1 MNTIDDI
8 HAARSRPVIAADH
21 AAQAIFLTMVTDP
34 EIAEMARK
42 AGSTYAE
49 TWPQLGEA
57 AGERIH
63 AADVVQLAAF
73 VRAEPDAPAEAL
85 YRQARMLGIHKGP
98 PNGWL
103 QLPSHHRL
111 AYETFR
117 SSLMTLDRVFL
128 EEARLRPPRPGPTP
142 PRVAIEDTILE
153 ELDDP
158 LAPVS
163 WAKPRPAVQTP
174 RKGGKAVGSR
184 QSAVDKGKG
193 GK

>member
-1 MNTIDDI
+1 MSAQTIDDVQ
-8 HAARSRPVIAADH
+8 AARSRPVIAADH
-21 AAQAIFLTMVTDP
+21 AAQAIFLAMLTDP

-42 AGSTYAE
+42 SGSTYAE

-63 AADVVQLAAF
+63 AADVVELAGF
-73 VRAEPDAPAEAL
+73 VRQNPDAPGEAL
-85 YRQARMLGIHKGP
+85 YRQARTIGIHKGS

-103 QLPSHHRL
+103 ELSAHNRL

-117 SSLMTLDRVFL
+117 SSLQTLDRVFL
-128 EEARLRPPRPGPTP
+128 EEAARAPKPPGPKP
-142 PRVAIEDTILE
+142 PPVPIEDTILE

-163 WAKPRPAVQTP
+163 WAKPKPKAQTP
-174 RKGGKAVGSR
+174 RKGS
-184 QSAVDKGKG
+184 KGKG
-193 GK
+193 RVK